1 MIEWYVG
8 KIGYFGYWFVFLW
21 IVYMYWSDLCWLD
34 YVNNGIEGL
43 FVMFIEVLLN
53 LSKYVCGSEV
63 MIIKLELIVFYCK
76 WIISEKLD
84 FFFM

>member
-1 MIEWYVG
+1 MIEWYLG
-8 KIGYFGYWFVFLW
+8 KIGYFEYWFVFLW

-34 YVNNGIEGL
+34 YINKGIEGL

-63 MIIKLELIVFYCK
+63 RVNCFLL
-76 WIISEKLD
+76 
-84 FFFM
+84 